1 MTNDTDATN
10 ETAPTTTERTKLP
23 THWRKVLTRTN
34 KHMLFSEDLGPVG
47 TKVDVEI
54 SDVTIEKVKNED
66 GISEMPSLSFT
77 GAKKRLGLNKGNC
90 KTMKKLCDTDDPNQW
105 SGWITL
111 VVVSEKIAGEPTDCI
126 RIAPKRPE
134 PKQKAAAK

>member
-1 MTNDTDATN
+1 MTQDTDEMSAAESQPATKQ
-10 ETAPTTTERTKLP
+10 KLP
-23 THWRKVLTRTN
+23 THWRKILTRTN

-54 SDVTIEKVKNED
+54 SEVTIEKVRNED

-77 GAKKRLGLNKGNC
+77 GAKKRLGLNKGNA
-90 KTMKKLCDTDDPNQW
+90 KTMAKLCGTDDPNQW
-105 SGWITL
+105 GGWVTL

-126 RIAPKRPE
+126 RIAPKRPAG
-134 PKQKAAAK
+134 KVAK